1 VKDYY
6 AVLGLDRTCTGD
18 DIKRAYRR
26 LSRENHPDLVGSSPE
41 AEERFKEINAAYAV
55 LSDTDK
61 REMFDM
67 GVDPLAPGGGG
78 PAGGGGFGF
87 SQASGFGAFGDL
99 FETIFTAAAGGGAA
113 RGPASRQAK
122 GRDTLERVAVELPDA
137 VFGLQRDLTI
147 NTYLTCQVCQGNCC
161 AAGTS
166 PETCQV
172 CHGRGATERIVRSML
187 GNMRT
192 AEVCR
197 QCQGF
202 GNVIARPC
210 PECSGQGRVRG
221 SKTVQLEVPA
231 GVDTGNR
238 MRLAGQGEAGPGG
251 GPTGDLY
258 IDVVVKEH
266 TDFQR
271 QGDDLV
277 CTLRLPMT
285 AAALGAT
292 LEVGTFDGPQTITVP
307 PGTQPGEVVTLDSL
321 GVGRLRGRGRGDL
334 KVILAVEVPTDLDE
348 EQMELLRDLASRRG
362 EERPAA
368 VLASSRGGF
377 FSRIKDAF
385 QG

>member
-6 AVLGLDRTCTGD
+6 AVLGLDRSCNQE

-26 LSRENHPDLVGSSPE
+26 LSRQNHPDLVGASPE
-41 AEERFKEINAAYAV
+41 AEERFKEINAAYEV

-78 PAGGGGFGF
+78 QPGGFGF
-87 SQASGFGAFGDL
+87 GQTGSFGGFGDL
-99 FETIFTAAAGGGAA
+99 FETLFTAAAGGGAP
-113 RGPASRQAK
+113 RGPASRQTK
-122 GRDTLERVAVELPDA
+122 GRDTLERVSLDLPDA
-137 VFGLQRDLTI
+137 VFGLKRDLTI
-147 NTYLTCQVCQGNCC
+147 NTFLACAVCEGSGC

-166 PETCQV
+166 PETCQT

-197 QCQGF
+197 ACQGF
-202 GNVIARPC
+202 GDIISRPC

-221 SKTVQLEVPA
+221 TKTVTIEIPA

-238 MRLAGQGEAGPGG
+238 IRLAGQGEVGPGG
-251 GPTGDLY
+251 GPCGDLY
-258 IDVVVKEH
+258 VDVAVREH
-266 TDFQR
+266 PDFAR
-271 QGDDLV
+271 QGNDLV

-292 LEVGTFDGPQTITVP
+292 LELDTFDGPQTITVP
-307 PGTQPGEVVTLDSL
+307 PGTQPGAVITLDSL

-334 KVILAVEVPTDLDE
+334 KVVLAIEVPTDLDE
-348 EQMELLRDLASRRG
+348 GQTELLRDLASRRG

-368 VLASSRGGF
+368 VLAGTGGF
-377 FSRIKDAF
+377 FSRLKDAF
-385 QG
+385 QGK